1 MNRLILCFLL
11 LGFVFMVSFSTSDT
25 TAYEQQYQAGIRHLK
40 DEQAQLLN
48 QIKQGTASPVQKV
61 NLLQNLYSI
70 RIRFKYLDFWL
81 RYLEPNTYKQING
94 VLPVEWE
101 TEVFEKFEKPYKRP
115 GAGWYLAADYLKEEN
130 PDQDS
135 VFSLIQAAQLALEV
149 FSSDSIQSQLQEP
162 SVFYFC
168 NRLFLLNLA
177 SIYTTG
183 FECPDTSLVIIELKN
198 MLQGVG
204 NIYKVYNQCYPNT
217 SLSKDYLT
225 LYDQAVAFL
234 QKQPDTSIYTFNHF
248 LFIRDFVNPLFRINQ
263 ALIRKY
269 QFETFSRQ
277 DYTLNNQANSIFD
290 KNLYQG
296 QDTKGIYFYVKDS
309 AVLKEISKVGKQL
322 FFDPILSGNNQRS
335 CASCHKPD
343 QGFTDSLNPSSLQF
357 NQSDFLARNTPSLLN
372 VVHYQLLMLDGKHIS
387 LQNQA
392 KDVTTNPKEMGSQTE
407 ELVSKVMQVPSY
419 KKAFQTWLK
428 FTPTETKVTI
438 EHIASALTLYYGQFS
453 FYSSKFD
460 HAFNQSDY
468 SLEPEVVDGFNLFM
482 GKAQCGTCHFVP
494 QFNGTKPPYISSEFE
509 VLGVPSDTN
518 YKALSEDLGRF
529 GVHPAGEMH
538 RAFRTPSL
546 RNVTQTGPYFHNG
559 RFKTLDQVLDF
570 YNAGGGQGKG
580 LKIENQTL
588 ASDSLQLTKLEK
600 QKLLAFM
607 RSLSEEI
614 PVETPPKVLPPSKV
628 KALET
633 RKPGG
638 NY

>member
-1 MNRLILCFLL
+1 
-11 LGFVFMVSFSTSDT
+11 MVSFSTSDT

-48 QIKQGTASPVQKV
+48 QIKQGTDHPEQKAQ
-61 NLLQNLYSI
+61 LLQTLYSI

-81 RYLEPNTYKQING
+81 RYLEPNAYKQING

-115 GAGWYLAADYLKEEN
+115 GAGWYLAVEYLKEEN
-130 PDQDS
+130 PEQDS
-135 VFSLIQAAQLALEV
+135 LHALINAAQQALNVYE
-149 FSSDSIQSQLQEP
+149 SDSIQAQMEDP

-183 FECPDTSLVIIELKN
+183 FECPDTSLVIKELKN

-204 NIYKVYNQCYPNT
+204 NIYKVYNQSFPNS
-217 SLSKDYLT
+217 SLSKEYLN
-225 LYDQAVAFL
+225 LYDQALAFL
-234 QKQPDTSIYTFNHF
+234 QKQPDTTIYTFNHF

-263 ALIRKY
+263 GLIRKY

-277 DYTLNNQANSIFD
+277 DFTLNSLANSIFD

-296 QDTKGIYFYVKDS
+296 QDTKGIYFYVKDT
-309 AVLKEISKVGKQL
+309 AVLNAISQVGKQL

-343 QGFTDSLNPSSLQF
+343 QGFTDSLNPTSLQF
-357 NQSDFLARNTPSLLN
+357 NQTDFLSRNTPSLLN
-372 VVHYQLLMLDGKHIS
+372 AVHYQLLMLDGKHIS

-392 KDVTTNPKEMGSQTE
+392 KDVTNNSIEMGSNPE

-419 KKAFQTWLK
+419 KKAFQSWLK
-428 FTPTETKVTI
+428 FTPTETKVTM
-438 EHIASALTLYYGQFS
+438 EHIVSALTLYYGQFS
-453 FYSSKFD
+453 FHSSKFD
-460 HAFNQSDY
+460 HAFNQVNY
-468 SLEPEVVDGFNLFM
+468 RLEPEIVDGFNLFM

-509 VLGVPSDTN
+509 VLGVPSDTT
-518 YKALSEDLGRF
+518 YKTLSEDLGRF
-529 GVHPAGEMH
+529 LVHPAEEMH

-546 RNVTQTGPYFHNG
+546 RNVAQTGPYFHNG
-559 RFKTLDQVLDF
+559 SFKNLDQVLDF
-570 YNAGGGQGKG
+570 YDVGGGQGKG

-588 ASDSLQLTKLEK
+588 ASDSLHLTKLEK

-614 PVETPPKVLPPSKV
+614 PVETPPTVLPPSKG

-638 NY
+638 IY